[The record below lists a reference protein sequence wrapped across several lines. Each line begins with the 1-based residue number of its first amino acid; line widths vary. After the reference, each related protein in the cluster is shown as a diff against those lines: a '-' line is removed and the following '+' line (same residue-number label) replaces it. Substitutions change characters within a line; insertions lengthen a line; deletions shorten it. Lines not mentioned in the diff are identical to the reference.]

1 MIIAEEIDGVINSN
15 LINTLSDS
23 KNCDNASGS
32 IESFNTESQTVLN
45 GKGWDGVRAKLDEFN
60 VALKKSK
67 SVGNNLLNTVNDIV
81 NEYKKFFGDGDDE
94 SLNVAYIPDIENS
107 IIAARRGIVE
117 LQGQLNSTVLKVVI
131 IDGKETY
138 VNVPLSEGDPGRYNA
153 IKALIANCEE
163 QIVNFEI
170 RLAKLRELKAFI
182 EKAKV
187 KLTTAMQ
194 DMNEYQQMVDSIVVS
209 TAL

>member
-1 MIIAEEIDGVINSN
+1 MIIAEEIDGIINSN
-15 LINTLSDS
+15 VINTLGDS

>member
-1 MIIAEEIDGVINSN
+1 MIIAEEIDGIINSN
-15 LINTLSDS
+15 VVNTLGDS
-23 KNCDNASGS
+23 NNCDNASGS

-45 GKGWDGVRAKLDEFN
+45 GEGWNGVRAKLDEFN
-60 VALKKSK
+60 GALKKSK
-67 SVGNNLLNTVNDIV
+67 SVGSNLLNTVNDIV

-131 IDGKETY
+131 VDGKEIY
-138 VNVPLSEGDPGRYNA
+138 VNVPLSEGDPGRYAA

-163 QIVNFEI
+163 QIANFEV

-182 EKAKV
+182 EKSKV
-187 KLTTAMQ
+187 KLTNAMQ
-194 DMNEYQQMVDSIVVS
+194 DVNEYQQMVDSIVVS